1 MMLEQYQNLTKKFE
15 ALRLK
20 VYKCPAGKWTIG
32 YGRNLEDVGISKT
45 EAEYL
50 FKADFNRAIQD
61 VMALCNK
68 FGVDYKNL
76 SEARFFVLT
85 DMAFN
90 LGYDRLSKF
99 KKLFSALK
107 KGLYDDAAKEM
118 KDSLWYKQTGDR
130 AKTLIKIM
138 KTSSLV

>member
-1 MMLEQYQNLTKKFE
+1 MLEKYQEYTKKFE

-20 VYKCPAGKWTIG
+20 VYKCPAGKLTIG

-45 EAEYL
+45 EADYL
-50 FKADFNRAIQD
+50 FKADFNRSIQD

-68 FGVDYKNL
+68 YGINYKDL

-90 LGYDRLSKF
+90 LGYERLAKF
-99 KKLFSALK
+99 KKFFSALK
-107 KGLYDDAAKEM
+107 KGLYDEAAKEM

-130 AKTLIKIM
+130 AKTLVKVM